1 MTLKERG
8 FNGSKS
14 TEVSQLEAENRKLVR
29 KAAAEGFVLLK
40 NEKDTLP
47 LQKGAK
53 IALYGSGARHTIK
66 GGTGSGDVA
75 ERMSVTIYD
84 GLKNNEMIIT
94 SEGWLD
100 SYDKIF
106 QNARIAWRDEIN
118 AKMPKYNGNFF
129 WAYTQTQFVMPQG
142 DLLDI
147 EKAKNDGADTA
158 IVVLSRV
165 AGENADR
172 HDIPGDYY
180 VSDGE
185 YQLVKEVCEA
195 YEKVVLVINTG
206 GLMDLAF
213 TEQFQ
218 TLDKYI
224 TVTR

>member
-14 TEVSQLEAENRKLVR
+14 TDVSQLEAENRKLAR

-53 IALYGSGARHTIK
+53 IALYGSGAKYTIK

-84 GLKNNEMIIT
+84 GLKNNGMIIT

-106 QNARIAWRDEIN
+106 QNARIAWRNEIN